1 VVKNGKEDL
10 YIMVKR
16 GRIIAF
22 FLLVF
27 LLAGTMGGTAKNI
40 LDNIKLGLD
49 LQGGFEVLY
58 EVQPLKDG
66 QEIKKETVSN
76 TADALDKRINV
87 LGVSEP
93 NIQIEDGN
101 RIRVQ
106 LAGVED
112 QNQAREILSTQAN
125 LSFRD
130 VNDKVRLDGSDLV
143 SGAAKQTFNEQ
154 NNPIVSLKLKDR
166 EKFYQLTKDILSM
179 EPQNQLVI
187 WLDYEEGK
195 DSYKEEAGK
204 QDPKFLSAPAVSKP
218 INSDEVIIEGD
229 FTVEEAQNLAS
240 LLNAGALP
248 VKLDEIYSTSVGA
261 QFGQQALDKT
271 VLAGIIGIAIIFLF
285 MIAYYRFPGL
295 IATITLSVYIYLVLL
310 IFDLMNGV
318 LTLPGIAAVIL
329 GVGMAVDANIITYE
343 RIKEE
348 MRVGK
353 PIRSAFQAGNKS
365 SFLTILDANVTTI
378 LAASVLFMYGTSSV
392 KGFATMLIVSILTSF
407 ITAVW
412 GSRLLLGL
420 WVHSKFFNK
429 KPGWFGVKKSEI
441 KELAENYDTLDLPTR
456 FDRIDFAKQRK
467 KFFALSGILISAGIL
482 ILLIF
487 KLNLGIDFVS
497 GSRMQILADESLTTE
512 KVKNELEEVKMTSED
527 IVISGDKQNIAVVR
541 YTDDLS
547 KGDIAKLKDHFNELY
562 GAEPSISTVSP
573 VIGKELAKNAM
584 YAVAIASIGII
595 IYVTF
600 RFEWRM
606 ALASIAALLH
616 DAFFIIAFFSLTR
629 LEVDITFIAAVLT
642 IVGYSINDT
651 IVTFDRI
658 RENLHKKRRLKTEED
673 IEDVVNQS
681 LRQTMGRSV
690 NTVLTVVFAV
700 IALLIFGSQ
709 SILNFSIALL
719 VGLIAGTYSSVFIAS
734 QLWLVMKKKELKK
747 KGTIKTV
754 KEKKKWSDEPQV

>member
-1 VVKNGKEDL
+1 
-10 YIMVKR
+10 MVKR

-22 FLLVF
+22 FILVV
-27 LLAGTMGGTAKNI
+27 LLAGTMGGTTKSI
-40 LDNIKLGLD
+40 VDNIKLGLD

-58 EVQPLKDG
+58 EVQPIKKG
-66 QEIKKETVSN
+66 QEITKETVAN
-76 TADALDKRINV
+76 TADALDRRINV

-112 QNQAREILSTQAN
+112 QNEAREILSTQAN
-125 LSFRD
+125 LTFRD
-130 VNDKVRLDGSDLV
+130 VNDKVRLDGSDLA
-143 SGAAKQTFNEQ
+143 SGSAKQTFDDK

-166 EKFYQLTKDILSM
+166 SKFYELTKDISAM
-179 EPQNQLVI
+179 APQNQLVI
-187 WLDYEEGK
+187 WLDFEEGK
-195 DSYKEEAGK
+195 DSYKAEVGK
-204 QDPKFLSAPAVSKP
+204 EDPKFISDPAVRKP
-218 INSDEVIIEGD
+218 INSDEVIIEGN
-229 FTVEEAQNLAS
+229 FTVERAQNLAS

-248 VKLDEIYSTSVGA
+248 VKLDEKYSTSVGA

-271 VLAGIIGIAIIFLF
+271 VTAGIIGIAIIFLF

-295 IATITLSVYIYLVLL
+295 IATITLSVYIYLILL

-318 LTLPGIAAVIL
+318 LTLPGIAALIL

-378 LAASVLFMYGTSSV
+378 LAAAVLFFYGTSSV

-420 WVHSKFFNK
+420 WVNSRIFNK

-441 KELAENYDTLDLPTR
+441 KDLAENYDTLDLPTR
-456 FDRIDFAKQRK
+456 FDRFDFASQRK
-467 KFFALSGILISAGIL
+467 KFFTLSAVLITAGII
-482 ILLIF
+482 ILAIF
-487 KLNLGIDFVS
+487 RLNLGIDFVS
-497 GSRMQILADESLTTE
+497 GSRMEILADQSLKTE
-512 KVKNELEEVKMTSED
+512 QVQDELKEIKLPSED
-527 IVISGDKQNIAVVR
+527 VVISGDKNNIAVVR
-541 YTDDLS
+541 YTDDLN
-547 KGDIAKLKDHFNELY
+547 KDDIAKLKDHFNKLY

-573 VIGKELAKNAM
+573 VIGKELAQNAM
-584 YAVAIASIGII
+584 IAVAIASVGII
-595 IYVTF
+595 IYVTL

-606 ALASIAALLH
+606 AVGAILALLH

-651 IVTFDRI
+651 IVTFDRL
-658 RENLHKKRRLKTEED
+658 RENLHKKRRLKTDKD
-673 IEDVVNQS
+673 IEEVVNQS
-681 LRQTMGRSV
+681 IRQTMGRSV
-690 NTVLTVVFAV
+690 NTVLTVVFTV
-700 IALLIFGSQ
+700 IALMIFGSE
-709 SILNFSIALL
+709 SIRNFSIALL
-719 VGLIAGTYSSVFIAS
+719 VGLISGTYSSVFIAS
-734 QLWLVMKKKELKK
+734 QVWLVMKKKELKK

-754 KEKKKWSDEPQV
+754 KEKKTWSDEPQV

>member
-1 VVKNGKEDL
+1 
-10 YIMVKR
+10 MVKR

-58 EVQPLKDG
+58 EVKPLKDG
-66 QEIKKETVSN
+66 QEITKETVSN

-112 QNQAREILSTQAN
+112 QNQAREILSTEAN

-130 VNDKVRLDGSDLV
+130 VNDKLRLDGSDLV
-143 SGAAKQTFNEQ
+143 SGAAKQTFDEQ

-166 EKFYQLTKDILSM
+166 EKFYQLTKDILGM
-179 EPQNQLVI
+179 APQNQLVI

-218 INSDEVIIEGD
+218 INSDEVIIEGS

-248 VKLDEIYSTSVGA
+248 VKLDEVYSTSVGA

-271 VLAGIIGIAIIFLF
+271 VLAGIVGIVIIFLF

-295 IATITLSVYIYLVLL
+295 IATITLSVYLYLVLL

-318 LTLPGIAAVIL
+318 LTLPGIAAIIL

-378 LAASVLFMYGTSSV
+378 LAATVLFVYGTSSV

-412 GSRLLLGL
+412 GSRLLLSL
-420 WVHSKFFNK
+420 WVNSRVFNK
-429 KPGWFGVKKSEI
+429 KPGWFGVKQSEI
-441 KELAENYDTLDLPTR
+441 KDLAENYDTLDLPTK
-456 FDRIDFAKQRK
+456 FDKFDFAKNRK
-467 KFFALSGILISAGIL
+467 KFFALSGILLAAGIIVL
-482 ILLIF
+482 AIF
-487 KLNLGIDFVS
+487 RLNLGIDFES
-497 GSRMQILADESLTTE
+497 GSRMQILADKSLKTE
-512 KVKNELEEVKMTSED
+512 QVKKELEEVNLPSD
-527 IVISGDKQNIAVVR
+527 NIVISGDEQNVAVVR
-541 YTDDLS
+541 YTDDLN
-547 KGDIAKLKDHFNELY
+547 KNQIAKLKDHFNKLY

-584 YAVAIASIGII
+584 KAVAIASIGII

-600 RFEWRM
+600 RFEWKM
-606 ALASIAALLH
+606 GVASVLALVH

-658 RENLHKKRRLKTEED
+658 RENLHKKRRLKTAED

-690 NTVLTVVFAV
+690 NTVLTVVIAV
-700 IALLIFGSQ
+700 IALLIFGSE

-719 VGLIAGTYSSVFIAS
+719 VGLIAGTYSSVFIAA